1 MALAFEP
8 IFCILL
14 VFTLSFAAALDP
26 AKNELCQE
34 PQSGSAKVLMQQDHR
49 RWPSLWLESILGSE
63 PEKKDAAP
71 AKGQDEKHKEA
82 GKEKP
87 TLKKGQPE
95 QVQVQEVNKTVEAP
109 PAEPFLSDD
118 GFKQVVS
125 LNNLTAMLKFVKRVA
140 AKTGMQET
148 SGSDGFL
155 NKLSSKQLTNQKP
168 HLGDLVKDILESSK
182 LISTVVV
189 REGQE
194 VPLNENGY
202 KYVVQMLD
210 DQQMATF
217 ITAAAQAAGYQI
229 RDSGALSGVAS
240 FYSGNNGLQSFASL
254 QDELKATAQQKQGWA
269 ALINGAQVSG
279 NSATNASGEAQF
291 ESFQSKK
298 LPKEQVGELATN
310 GKGKHGQKPV
320 QQSPAEPVVEP
331 KAEQRAGVAPV
342 AAAPEAE
349 QTEPE
354 AEQMGPEAEQTAPEA
369 EQTAP
374 AQEPA
379 TKLEATAP
387 VAQKT
392 QEAPVAAATP
402 AKTPAQGKTPKANDG
417 AGSKQTQKASKKTPK
432 QQEAKKA
439 TKKPAKASQQEK
451 TEKDIQKQA
460 DAAIKA
466 DDSKKAMKQAATAPQ
481 EAAVAPQQTQEEG
494 QVVEQEADQAT
505 EQAATQTVQQEM
517 EAAQEADGGAQEQ
530 TVQAS
535 QQEENQAAPQEEEEE
550 KVQVAPQEE
559 AQDSQE
565 GAAQEVQQQE
575 ESQDSQKGAAQ
586 EVQEQASPQ
595 AQQEGEQ
602 TSAQQDVQAAPEAD
616 QEVEVQASDK
626 ESTKEAEQVV
636 EEEATADTSDAPVP
650 KATAKA
656 PAPAS
661 APAPAPAPVKA
672 AASAAKKS
680 KKSA

>member
-8 IFCILL
+8 IFCTLL

-269 ALINGAQVSG
+269 ALINGTQISG

-320 QQSPAEPVVEP
+320 QQSPAE
-331 KAEQRAGVAPV
+331 PV

-392 QEAPVAAATP
+392 QEAPVAAATF

-494 QVVEQEADQAT
+494 QVGQQEADQTT

-575 ESQDSQKGAAQ
+575 ESQDSQEGAAQ